1 VLVPF
6 SAADAVVAEGEI
18 DAAGDADDRESQSR
32 GQRPESSIRPLLGM
46 PPNGGSWRGTRL

>member
-1 VLVPF
+1 MRYVAEANLFTIPDVLVPF

-32 GQRPESSIRPLLGM
+32 GQ
-46 PPNGGSWRGTRL
+46 